1 MTATARPRAL
11 FDDDRT
17 GFIYRTAARIIY
29 EKGFDATSMSE
40 IAEALDLTKPGLYYY
55 VKGKKEL
62 LFSIMQFAMNLLDSE
77 VVEPSKVIGDPE
89 ERLQI
94 IIRQHARL
102 LTHDEAGA
110 LAILIDEDAGL
121 SDEHRDEI
129 VNRKR
134 AYFEYLR
141 LTLEELR
148 SRGRLRPLDST
159 VAAFSLLGMV
169 MWIARWYDPKGRL
182 AGERVVQDVTEIA
195 LAGMLSAESSKPISL
210 AQAL

>member
-89 ERLQI
+89 ERLEI